1 MEIYRLW
8 RILMGYKQILFW
20 LPVVATLVGLG
31 LAFVLPEKYA
41 STALVVVRPG
51 EELKFDAGPSDR
63 KEVMDFPV
71 SQSTPL
77 DAPSKTYMEE
87 IKSLTVAERIVE
99 ALHLDIKRPKEGR
112 TQFEVFKDRLR
123 DWLASSFRTIR
134 NYVRYGRDIPAS
146 AFDLAVENVQ
156 DNLKVSV
163 RKDTY
168 AFDITFDSSDPDES
182 AAVANM
188 AAQIFIDRSSE
199 ADRGEARRT
208 REFIETQLDESRKA
222 LDQARAA
229 VREYKDAGDTFNLT
243 SEYDESL
250 KGITELQDALAKA
263 EAKLAGMQRLP
274 RPDRLEV
281 QAQEAEIAALQK
293 QVDGLRA
300 PLVYYPEKEARLSA
314 ITLAEHLS
322 DQRYNFLQK
331 RFDEAQLKES
341 AVIKEIRIVSPA
353 QPSLYPVKPLKYLY
367 GGLSFLT
374 ALVAAAGW
382 ALLAEQLSPRVRT
395 IRDLDGL
402 PDAPVLGA
410 ISTMRS
416 SMRTSG
422 D

>member
-51 EELKFDAGPSDR
+51 EELKFDAGPRDR

-314 ITLAEHLS
+314 ITLAEPL
-322 DQRYNFLQK
+322 
-331 RFDEAQLKES
+331 LKE
-341 AVIKEIRIVSPA
+341 IVPLVGKMFGKCNRA
-353 QPSLYPVKPLKYLY
+353 QS
-367 GGLSFLT
+367 SFLLGVIHERRPQT
-374 ALVAAAGW
+374 VN
-382 ALLAEQLSPRVRT
+382 LLL
-395 IRDLDGL
+395 
-402 PDAPVLGA
+402 
-410 ISTMRS
+410 
-416 SMRTSG
+416 
-422 D
+422 